1 MTPLPM
7 AATLSFRMPSQSLS
21 DITSSQRGALLAV
34 PSPSAD
40 RGSARPVLL
49 VVDDEEGPRQSVRI
63 IFKDEY
69 QVLLA
74 NSGEQ
79 AVELA
84 RQHSVSVVVS
94 DILMTGMS
102 GIDVLKQ
109 MKDIDPA
116 IEVIML
122 TAYETIETARQALRH
137 GACDYLNKPF
147 DVQTMRAAV
156 APARQ
161 KHELARDFH
170 KSNETLRVLQQE
182 IQEQRVKEEM
192 MRTKGEI
199 YASVLHDIN
208 SPLTVISGFV
218 DMINHSLSNAS
229 TVEGEKL
236 ETIKGDLNKL
246 TGQVGRCFEISRRY
260 LSFLRD
266 RDQAGS
272 DGARVGLN
280 QILSDLKELLIRH
293 PSSRGNQLAVH
304 LLPEERVA
312 AINGTD
318 LLQILLNLTINA
330 LTATDKPHRV
340 EVSAQFFLEQF
351 DLDQFTDGTDQRF
364 VNREGFLNKP
374 PLLAIS
380 VQDDGPGIPPEVL
393 AKMFETKFTT
403 KAPDKGTGLGLSIVK
418 RLVKAGQGAI
428 HLQTAVG
435 KGSTFTVCLP
445 GEEVPIKG

>member
-1 MTPLPM
+1 MD
-7 AATLSFRMPSQSLS
+7 AILSFRMPSQSLS
-21 DITSSQRGALLAV
+21 DITSRLTGDHLAV
-34 PSPSAD
+34 ASGPPDGTPAK
-40 RGSARPVLL
+40 PILL

-84 RQHSVSVVVS
+84 RRHSISVVVS

-102 GIDVLKQ
+102 GIDVLKDL
-109 MKDIDPA
+109 KEIDPA

-156 APARQ
+156 ARARQ
-161 KHELARDFH
+161 RHETARDFH
-170 KSNETLRVLQQE
+170 RSNETLRALQQE
-182 IQEQRVKEEM
+182 IQDQRVKEEM

-218 DMINHSLSNAS
+218 DMINRSLSDSS

-272 DGARVGLN
+272 EGARVGLN

-304 LLPEERVA
+304 LMPEERVA

-330 LTATDKPHRV
+330 LTCTDKAHRV
-340 EVSAQFFLEQF
+340 EVSAQFFAHRF
-351 DLDQFTDGTDQRF
+351 DVDAFTDSEEERF

-374 PLLAIS
+374 PLIAIS
-380 VQDDGPGIPPEVL
+380 VQDDGPGIPPDVL

-403 KAPDKGTGLGLSIVK
+403 KAPGKGTGLGLGIVK
-418 RLVKAGQGAI
+418 RLVRAAQGAI
-428 HLQTAVG
+428 HLQTELG

-445 GEEVPIKG
+445 AEDSGDAE

>member
-1 MTPLPM
+1 VPGLP
-7 AATLSFRMPSQSLS
+7 
-21 DITSSQRGALLAV
+21 V
-34 PSPSAD
+34 PVDGVPAK
-40 RGSARPVLL
+40 PVLL

-69 QVLLA
+69 HVLLA
-74 NSGEQ
+74 NNGEQ

-84 RQHSVSVVVS
+84 RKHSVCVVVS

-102 GIDVLKQ
+102 GIDLLKDL
-109 MKDIDPA
+109 KDIDPA

-122 TAYETIETARQALRH
+122 TAYETIESARQALRY

-156 APARQ
+156 ARARQ
-161 KHELARDFH
+161 KHDVARNFH
-170 KSNETLRVLQQE
+170 RTNETLRALQHE
-182 IQEQRVKEEM
+182 IQDQRVKEEM

-199 YASVLHDIN
+199 YASVLHD
-208 SPLTVISGFV
+208 TVISGFV
-218 DMINHSLSNAS
+218 DMINRSLSDSS

-266 RDQAGS
+266 RDQG
-272 DGARVGLN
+272 GAEGPRVGLN

-304 LLPEERVA
+304 LLPQERVA

-330 LTATDKPHRV
+330 LTCTDVPHRV
-340 EVSAQFFLEQF
+340 EVSAQFFSDPFEVDTF
-351 DLDQFTDGTDQRF
+351 LDSAEQRF

-380 VQDDGPGIPPEVL
+380 IQDDGPGIPPDVI

-403 KAPDKGTGLGLSIVK
+403 KAPGKGTGLGLGIVR

-428 HLQTAVG
+428 HLQTVVG

-445 GEEVPIKG
+445 GEEPSALE

>member
-1 MTPLPM
+1 
-7 AATLSFRMPSQSLS
+7 
-21 DITSSQRGALLAV
+21 
-34 PSPSAD
+34 
-40 RGSARPVLL
+40 
-49 VVDDEEGPRQSVRI
+49 VDDEEGPRQSVRI

-84 RQHSVSVVVS
+84 RLHPVSVVVS
-94 DILMTGMS
+94 DILMTGMN
-102 GIDVLKQ
+102 GIDVLRDLKE
-109 MKDIDPA
+109 IDPS

-122 TAYETIETARQALRH
+122 TAYETIETARQALRF

-156 APARQ
+156 ARARQ
-161 KHELARDFH
+161 KHEVSLDFH
-170 KSNETLRVLQQE
+170 RSNETLRALQQE
-182 IQEQRVKEEM
+182 IQDQRVKEEM

-218 DMINHSLSNAS
+218 DMINRSLSDSS

-266 RDQAGS
+266 REQGGTEA
-272 DGARVGLN
+272 ARVGLN
-280 QILSDLKELLIRH
+280 QILSDVKELLLRH

-304 LLPEERVA
+304 LLPQERVA

-330 LTATDKPHRV
+330 LTCTDKPHRV
-340 EVSAQFFLEQF
+340 EVSAQFFTEPF
-351 DLDQFTDGTDQRF
+351 DLDSFADNEQQRF
-364 VNREGFLNKP
+364 VNREGFANKT

-380 VQDDGPGIPPEVL
+380 VQDDGPGIPPGVL
-393 AKMFETKFTT
+393 AKMFEMNFTT
-403 KAPDKGTGLGLSIVK
+403 KAAGKGTGLGLGIVK
-418 RLVKAGQGAI
+418 RLVKAGEGAI
-428 HLQTAVG
+428 HVQTALG
-435 KGSTFTVCLP
+435 TGSTFTVCLP
-445 GEEVPIKG
+445 SEDATLD

>member
-1 MTPLPM
+1 M
-7 AATLSFRMPSQSLS
+7 AAILSSRMPSQSLS
-21 DITSSQRGALLAV
+21 DTTSSTQLGAIGAGTILPV
-34 PSPSAD
+34 AD
-40 RGSARPVLL
+40 AAPVKPVLL
-49 VVDDEEGPRQSVRI
+49 VADDEEGPRQSVRI

-69 QVLLA
+69 TVLLA

-84 RQHSVSVVVS
+84 RKHSISVVVS

-102 GIDVLKQ
+102 GIDLLKEL
-109 MKDIDPA
+109 KEIDPA

-147 DVQTMRAAV
+147 DVQSMRAAV
-156 APARQ
+156 ARARQ
-161 KHELARDFH
+161 KHEAARDFH
-170 KSNETLRVLQQE
+170 RSNETLRALQQE
-182 IQEQRVKEEM
+182 LQDQRVQEEM
-192 MRTKGEI
+192 TKTKGEI

-218 DMINHSLSNAS
+218 DMINRSLSDADA
-229 TVEGEKL
+229 VDGEKL
-236 ETIKGDLNKL
+236 QTIKGDLNKL

-260 LSFLRD
+260 LSFLRN
-266 RDQAGS
+266 RENGVPET
-272 DGARVGLN
+272 ARVGLN

-293 PSSRGNQLAVH
+293 PCTSGNQLAVH

-330 LTATDKPHRV
+330 LTCTDLPHRV
-340 EVSAQFFLEQF
+340 EVSAEYFSEPFDVNQLTDNEQ
-351 DLDQFTDGTDQRF
+351 QRF
-364 VNREGFLNKP
+364 VNREGFANKP

-380 VQDDGPGIPPEVL
+380 VRDNGPGITPDVL

-403 KAPDKGTGLGLSIVK
+403 KAPDQGTGLGLSIVK
-418 RLVKAGQGAI
+418 RLVKEGQGGI
-428 HLQTAVG
+428 HLQTIVG
-435 KGSTFTVCLP
+435 KGSTFTICLP
-445 GEEVPIKG
+445 GE